1 MSRIVITLNKTDI
14 ANILFGGE
22 ISMTPNVSKLDNLQQ
37 VIIKQEDYYNDCVVE
52 EDWNDKERNVYQM
65 HGNFTKV

>member
-1 MSRIVITLNKTDI
+1 MIISTDFREEKMSKIVITLNKTDI

-37 VIIKQEDYYNDCVVE
+37 VIIKQEDYYNDCVIE
-52 EDWNDKERNVYQM
+52 ED
-65 HGNFTKV
+65 

>member
-1 MSRIVITLNKTDI
+1 MSKIIITLNKTDI

-22 ISMTPNVSKLDNLQQ
+22 ISMTPNVSKLNNLQQ
-37 VIIKQEDYYNDCVVE
+37 VIIKQEDYYNDCVIE
-52 EDWNDKERNVYQM
+52 EDWNDKKRNVYSM

>member
-1 MSRIVITLNKTDI
+1 MIISTDFREEKMSKIIITLNKTDI

-37 VIIKQEDYYNDCVVE
+37 VIIKQEDYYNDCVIE
-52 EDWNDKERNVYQM
+52 ED
-65 HGNFTKV
+65 

>member
-37 VIIKQEDYYNDCVVE
+37 VIIKQEDLNVPEWNHQRE
-52 EDWNDKERNVYQM
+52 ESVRVKNM
-65 HGNFTKV
+65 PTIT